1 MAKAKAKKQTVVIG
15 NNVKL
20 HYKGT
25 LTDGTQFDNSYDR
38 GDPME
43 VTAGTG
49 KLIAGFDNALIGMKE
64 GQKKSITIGYN
75 DAYGPRNEEA
85 FTTVPR
91 TTFPQGFDFEIDAP
105 VQGTGPQGNP
115 LFARISDFND
125 EEVTLDLNHPLAGQD
140 LNFDIEVLE
149 VSQDTTE

>member
-1 MAKAKAKKQTVVIG
+1 MAKAKKQTVASG

-38 GDPME
+38 GDPLQ

-85 FTTVPR
+85 YTTVPR
-91 TTFPQGFDFEIDAP
+91 TTFPQGFDFTIDAP

-149 VSQDTTE
+149 VSTETETTE

>member
-1 MAKAKAKKQTVVIG
+1 MAKAKKQVVANG

-38 GDPME
+38 GNPLD
-43 VTAGTG
+43 VTVGTG
-49 KLIAGFDNALIGMKE
+49 QLIAGFDSALVGMKE
-64 GQKKSITIGYN
+64 GQKKSVTLTSTE
-75 DAYGPRNEEA
+75 AYGPRNEEA
-85 FTTVPR
+85 FTKVPR
-91 TTFPQGFDFEIDAP
+91 TTFPQGFDFAIDAP

-115 LFARISDFND
+115 LFARISDFDD

-140 LNFDIEVLE
+140 LKFDIEVLE
-149 VSQDTTE
+149 VITAATETD